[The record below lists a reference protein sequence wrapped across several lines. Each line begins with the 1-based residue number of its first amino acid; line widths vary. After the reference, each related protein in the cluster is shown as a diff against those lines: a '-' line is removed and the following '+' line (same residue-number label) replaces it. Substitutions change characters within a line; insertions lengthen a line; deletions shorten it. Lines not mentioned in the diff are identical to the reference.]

1 MSKLNTRFNMD
12 KLIARFEKIAS
23 NPYLRAIRDG
33 FISLIPVVL
42 FSSIFLLI
50 AFVPNIWGQNLP
62 DAAVASLMKA
72 YSYSMGILGLLI
84 AGTVARS
91 LTTTFNSKLPATR
104 QINVTSVMA
113 ASTIG
118 FLLIGISTT
127 ADGSGFSMEY
137 LGTKGLLA
145 AFLVAFITTNIYKFC
160 VARNIRIKM
169 PEQVPQNISQTFAD
183 LIPMA
188 LTIIFF
194 WVFDLLFRHYIS
206 PEGFTAT
213 LISVFQP
220 IFRAADSYLG
230 LALIFGGM
238 AFFWFIGIH
247 GPSIVEPAVAAIYLS
262 NVATNFELFKA
273 GEHASHVLSQGTQ
286 YFVATLGGTGANLVI
301 TYMMATIA
309 KSKQLRS
316 VGRASL
322 VPVTFGINE
331 PVLFGVPFV
340 LNPIFMMPFIF
351 TPIINVWLLKF
362 FIDLGM
368 NGFIYNLP
376 WTTPGPL
383 GLIMGT
389 GFAPLSFVL
398 FPLILAVDFFIYLPF
413 MRVYDKQLLAKEALG
428 GTDVPAEKTAKT
440 TTTVEII
447 SPDGAKS
454 VLVICANGA
463 TSSMLA
469 NAIKNGAKALNM
481 ELESVAM
488 AYGQHR
494 EVMSSFDLVI
504 LAPQMASMLEEIAEE
519 GKNCDTLVVS
529 LGGPEYIKY
538 TRNPEDALRF
548 ALKHIN
554 DK

>member
-1 MSKLNTRFNMD
+1 MSKMD
-12 KLIARFEKIAS
+12 TLIARFEKIAA

-72 YSYSMGILGLLI
+72 YSYSMGVLGLLI

-91 LTTTFNSKLPATR
+91 LTTTFNSKMPPTR
-104 QINVTSVMA
+104 QMNVTSVMA

-127 ADGSGFSMEY
+127 ADGSGFAMEY

-145 AFLVAFITTNIYKFC
+145 AFLVAFITTNIYRFC

-194 WVFDLLFRHYIS
+194 WVFDLLFRSYIN

-262 NVATNFELFKA
+262 NVATNFDLFKA
-273 GEHASHVLSQGTQ
+273 GEHATHVLSQGAQ

-316 VGRASL
+316 VGRASM

-340 LNPIFMMPFIF
+340 LNPIFMVPFIF

-362 FIDLGM
+362 FIDMGM

-398 FPLILAVDFFIYLPF
+398 FPLILVVDFFIYLPF
-413 MRVYDKQLLAKEALG
+413 MRIYDKQLLAKEALAG
-428 GTDVPAEKTAKT
+428 SDASAEVAPTMATKAETAAPKIIKTDGP
-440 TTTVEII
+440 
-447 SPDGAKS
+447 KS

-469 NAIKNGAKALNM
+469 NAIKNGAKALNV
-481 ELESVAM
+481 ELESTAM

-494 EVMSSFDLVI
+494 EVMASFDLVI
-504 LAPQMASMLEEIAEE
+504 LAPQMASMLGEIAEE
-519 GKNCDTLVVS
+519 GQKCGTHVVS

-538 TRNPEDALRF
+538 TRNPEEALRF
-548 ALKHIN
+548 ALNHITN
-554 DK
+554 S